1 MMSMEQTSEDQVTTA
16 EVIATDEMERVE
28 AWRLEE
34 LERAGYGL
42 DAATE
47 LSQRHDVDLHGAVA
61 LVRRGCPPDLALRI
75 LL

>member
-16 EVIATDEMERVE
+16 EVVTRDEMERVE

-34 LERAGYGL
+34 LERAGYGF

-47 LSQRHDVDLHGAVA
+47 LSQRHDVDLHAAVA
-61 LVRRGCPPDLALRI
+61 LIRRGCAPELALRI